1 MIGRCHTLFM
11 YKLHPYSG
19 HQSRE
24 LLPRYYNRIIQKFK
38 FVVESVEL
46 NLGGTKEKY
55 TKDGRQL

>member
-1 MIGRCHTLFM
+1 M